1 MHILFWG
8 GLPPALLQAVGGMPG
23 LIQHVTSAINKV
35 VTAELEPIVQVR
47 HLQRDINDD
56 KPAHASLFKCH
67 NPIRKNKHSLK
78 MSNALSIWETSISI
92 H

>member
-8 GLPPALLQAVGGMPG
+8 GLPPALLQAVGGIPE

-78 MSNALSIWETSISI
+78 MSNDCQFGK
-92 H
+92 HP